1 MTEAGKRKSA
11 CAALTV
17 IAAALD
23 LTSKYAIRAHPVS
36 DWPWPGF
43 FELTTHHNFG
53 LIGNAPVP
61 QPVILAV
68 TLFIMLVLTHKIFLD
83 GKDNE
88 RKESLALALIL
99 GGAIGNFYDRLHL
112 GFVFDWMMVFNTSIF
127 NIADIAIAGGLA
139 WYAWLILTKRKT

>member
-1 MTEAGKRKSA
+1 MTEAGKRKSV

-23 LTSKYAIRAHPVS
+23 QTNKNTIRANPVS

-68 TLFIMLVLTHKIFLD
+68 TLFIMLVLAHKIFID
-83 GKDNE
+83 GKNSE
-88 RKESLALALIL
+88 WKESLALALIL
-99 GGAIGNFYDRLHL
+99 GGAIGNFWDRLRL
-112 GFVFDWMMVFNTSIF
+112 GYVFDWIMVLNTSIF
-127 NIADIAIAGGLA
+127 NIADLAIAGGLA
-139 WYAWLILTKRKT
+139 WYAWLIWKKRKT